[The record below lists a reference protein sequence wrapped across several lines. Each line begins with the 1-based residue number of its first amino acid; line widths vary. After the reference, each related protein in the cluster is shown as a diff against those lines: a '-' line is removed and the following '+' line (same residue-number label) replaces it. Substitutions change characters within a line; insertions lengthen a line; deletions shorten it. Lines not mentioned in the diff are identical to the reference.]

1 MGSGSGH
8 PRGDASPLTLKGQA
22 HICGS
27 SANGHGRARVS
38 GWPRG
43 RSSGI
48 HGPEGLEWQNRP
60 RTGGPSAAPPAVHA
74 ACPPFAARGA
84 PQAGDP
90 TLKRGLK
97 SACSPPPPPPG
108 RCLLLSRLHSSVLHT
123 VARAIEKAGDW
134 EPPAASHLSTRAH
147 AAGHGPLCP
156 RRAPRS
162 SPQVPPS
169 ALLVGVSA
177 QGPAPRPPPA
187 HLRSRARS
195 PPPRGAGPRPGGGCA
210 PGPLPPAMA
219 PERQSVPTSAHTPG
233 LLPAAPHAL
242 ARRWRTGPRGHQGA
256 GLPSVCGSSGVKGLR
271 SRASR
276 FIYRPA
282 SRKANVM
289 R

>member
-1 MGSGSGH
+1 MAEQ
-8 PRGDASPLTLKGQA
+8 ASDGGQ
-22 HICGS
+22 
-27 SANGHGRARVS
+27 
-38 GWPRG
+38 
-43 RSSGI
+43 
-48 HGPEGLEWQNRP
+48 
-60 RTGGPSAAPPAVHA
+60 GGPSAAPPAVHA
-74 ACPPFAARGA
+74 ACPPFTACGA

-90 TLKRGLK
+90 TLKRSLK

-108 RCLLLSRLHSSVLHT
+108 RCLLLSRLHSSVLHA

-134 EPPAASHLSTRAH
+134 DPPAASHLSTRAH

-156 RRAPRS
+156 RRAPRRCPPWPS
-162 SPQVPPS
+162 SWAS
-169 ALLVGVSA
+169 LRRALLPGPLLPTS
-177 QGPAPRPPPA
+177 GPARGRLPPEALAPD
-187 HLRSRARS
+187 RAR
-195 PPPRGAGPRPGGGCA
+195 GCA